1 MSLKRRLGVSFLVVA
16 VIMATVV
23 YPYLLYTD
31 NEFISKWRALYIETA
46 MGTMTH
52 QWLAT
57 AIIPQDIIDEV
68 MKTRDET
75 NELQKT
81 AASTWGED
89 DVVSKTSETEVLS
102 EEEQFYAKFPEL
114 DKSSFE
120 AYLAKNPDIL
130 KNG

>member
-68 MKTRDET
+68 IRDHVI
-75 NELQKT
+75 
-81 AASTWGED
+81 ASR
-89 DVVSKTSETEVLS
+89 K
-102 EEEQFYAKFPEL
+102 
-114 DKSSFE
+114 
-120 AYLAKNPDIL
+120 
-130 KNG
+130 

>member
-1 MSLKRRLGVSFLVVA
+1 MSIKRRFGVLFLVLVL
-16 VIMATVV
+16 VMATVV

-31 NEFISKWRALYIETA
+31 NAFVSKWRTLYIETA

-68 MKTRDET
+68 MKTREET

-81 AASTWGED
+81 AASTWSEED
-89 DVVSKTSETEVLS
+89 IVNKQPEIETLS

-114 DKSSFE
+114 DRTSFQ
-120 AYLAKNPDIL
+120 A
-130 KNG
+130 